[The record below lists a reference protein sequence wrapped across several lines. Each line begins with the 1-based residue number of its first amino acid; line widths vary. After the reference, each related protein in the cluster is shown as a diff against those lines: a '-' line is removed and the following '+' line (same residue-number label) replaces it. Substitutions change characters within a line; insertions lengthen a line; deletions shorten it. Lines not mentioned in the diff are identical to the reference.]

1 MKRFL
6 ILASLVLLAAA
17 TVSCNLKI
25 NGKKYVTIKGEGQFL
40 TQDYDLS
47 GFDSIKVEGCY
58 DVTFIQTSG
67 EYGVSVSTYE
77 NIFPLIEVSVEGD
90 KLVLSSVDGK
100 PFRTDKLEVIVKAP
114 MLTDVTVEGSADLI
128 MNGFTSDGDLNLLVM
143 GAGDFN
149 LAGVTCKAISLE
161 VNGAGDLDVKQLSCE
176 SAKITVNG
184 AGDVDAD
191 FVRADK
197 VKVAVAGAG
206 DVKLTGTAGDV
217 SCSISGV
224 GSVDA
229 RSLTYTDFT
238 GEKSGVGV
246 IRK

>member
-6 ILASLVLLAAA
+6 ILAALALLAAA
-17 TVSCNLKI
+17 TVSCTFKI
-25 NGKKYVTIKGEGQFL
+25 NGKKYINIKGEGQFL
-40 TQDYDLS
+40 SKDYDLS
-47 GFDSIKVEGCY
+47 GFDSIKVEGSY

-90 KLVLSSVDGK
+90 KLVLSCVDGK

-114 MLTDVTVEGSADLI
+114 MLIDVTVEGSADLI
-128 MNGFTSDGDLNLLVM
+128 MNGFTSDKDLKLLVM
-143 GAGDFN
+143 GAGDFK
-149 LAGVTCKAISLE
+149 LTGVTCKEISLE
-161 VNGAGDLDVKQLSCE
+161 VNGAGDLDVKQLSCD
-176 SAKITVNG
+176 SAKIQVNG

-191 FVRADK
+191 FVRADE
-197 VKVAVAGAG
+197 VKVGVAGAG
-206 DVKLTGTAGDV
+206 DVKLSGTAGDV

-229 RSLTYTDFT
+229 RSLTSTNFT
-238 GEKSGVGV
+238 SEKSGVGI